1 MDLNK
6 AFIIGRMTADPQ
18 LRTTPSG
25 QAVTTFGVATNRRW
39 RDKAGAQQEDAEF
52 HTVVAWGRQAEI
64 ATQYLK
70 KGAMV
75 LIEGR
80 LRTRSWTDKNNAS
93 HKTTEIICERLQ
105 LGPRPAGSGGADK
118 GVAQSVAAPSGGEP
132 RPSDGGREEVPT
144 VDIEDD
150 IKMEDLPF

>member
-6 AFIIGRMTADPQ
+6 TFIIGRMTADPQ

-25 QAVTTFGVATNRRW
+25 QPVTTFGVATNRRW
-39 RDKAGAQQEDAEF
+39 RDKAGAQQEDTEF

-105 LGPRPAGSGGADK
+105 LGPRPGGA
-118 GVAQSVAAPSGGEP
+118 AAPAIDQTA
-132 RPSDGGREEVPT
+132 RPGRSSDAEAPTAAPIEEIPT

>member
-6 AFIIGRMTADPQ
+6 AFVIGRITADPQ

-25 QAVTTFGVATNRRW
+25 QSVTTFGVATNRRW
-39 RDKAGAQQEDAEF
+39 RDKAGAQQEDTEF

-93 HKTTEIICERLQ
+93 HKTTEIICERLP
-105 LGPRPAGSGGADK
+105 LGPSPAG
-118 GVAQSVAAPSGGEP
+118 
-132 RPSDGGREEVPT
+132 
-144 VDIEDD
+144 
-150 IKMEDLPF
+150 

>member
-6 AFIIGRMTADPQ
+6 AFVIGRITADPQ

-25 QAVTTFGVATNRRW
+25 QSVTTFGVATNRRW
-39 RDKAGAQQEDAEF
+39 RDKAGAQQEDTEF

-105 LGPRPAGSGGADK
+105 LGPRAAGSAPAASQPTRAEKPAD
-118 GVAQSVAAPSGGEP
+118 AEAPQAVP
-132 RPSDGGREEVPT
+132 TEEIPT

-150 IKMEDLPF
+150 VKMEDLPF

>member
-6 AFIIGRMTADPQ
+6 AFVIGRMTADPQ

-25 QAVTTFGVATNRRW
+25 QPVTTFGVATNRRW
-39 RDKAGAQQEDAEF
+39 KDKSGASQEETEF

-80 LRTRSWTDKNNAS
+80 LRTRSWQDKQNVS

-105 LGPRPAGSGGADK
+105 LGPRAAGSGGAAGQGPSAPKQAD
-118 GVAQSVAAPSGGEP
+118 VVPAAAA
-132 RPSDGGREEVPT
+132 EEIPT

>member
-6 AFIIGRMTADPQ
+6 VFIIGRMTADPQ

-39 RDKAGAQQEDAEF
+39 RDKAGASQEDTEF

-80 LRTRSWTDKNNAS
+80 LRTRTWVDKQNQN

-105 LGPRPAGSGGADK
+105 LGPRAMGSGSPAGP
-118 GVAQSVAAPSGGEP
+118 AQSVPKQADAAQAVAADEI
-132 RPSDGGREEVPT
+132 PT